1 MYVIKDKTYIH
12 PTNAGLWFTKTK
24 NLHLV
29 MFKD

>member
-12 PTNAGLWFTKTK
+12 PTNADLWFKKTG

-29 MFKD
+29 MSKD